1 MDMNLFLSSA
11 VWSNSDDLCRIC
23 RGICPH
29 HKGPSRGCGKLY
41 KEHWCFSEFFLSF
54 MACSSILIQRK
65 FSIDVGEPSLKNT
78 YTQFRQWLKD
88 RYGGEMSEDDKKIAV
103 ANVDEQLIEG
113 ETL

>member
-1 MDMNLFLSSA
+1 MTCA
-11 VWSNSDDLCRIC
+11 
-23 RGICPH
+23 
-29 HKGPSRGCGKLY
+29 
-41 KEHWCFSEFFLSF
+41 EFAEAFAHTPPEVVENYTRNIGVLVLSF

-103 ANVDEQLIEG
+103 ANVDEEIQEKHC
-113 ETL
+113 EP

>member
-1 MDMNLFLSSA
+1 
-11 VWSNSDDLCRIC
+11 
-23 RGICPH
+23 
-29 HKGPSRGCGKLY
+29 
-41 KEHWCFSEFFLSF
+41 

-103 ANVDEQLIEG
+103 ANVDEEIQQLIEG
-113 ETL
+113 ETLVAMHVCVCVCMYICMYVCMCILVQFGDVSLRKMFTSTLQLYTVT